1 MYYLDTNTCIYFLN
15 GKYESI
21 RTKLLSLSPKEI
33 AIPVILEAEL
43 ILGVYKSKNKES
55 NIEKIEMFLDPFQIV
70 PFEDRMSYVYVEI
83 RTEIEK
89 KGIDIDPN
97 DLLIASIVKYQ
108 NGILVTNNLNEFK
121 RVKGLLLENWVK

>member
-21 RTKLLSLSPKEI
+21 RTKILSLSPKEI
-33 AIPVILEAEL
+33 AIPVIVKAEL
-43 ILGVYKSKNKES
+43 ILGAYKSKNKES
-55 NIEKIEMFLDPFQIV
+55 NIEKLEMFLEPFQIIA
-70 PFEDRMSYVYVEI
+70 FEDRMSYVYAEI

-89 KGIDIDPN
+89 KGIVIGPN
-97 DLLIASIVKYQ
+97 DLFIASIVKYQ
-108 NGILVTNNLNEFK
+108 NGILVTNNISEFR